1 MPADLL
7 SRTFLLAFIFA
18 PCLGLAGVLNEALE
32 NYIWNWDGDGNR
44 TQIVFQKDGTVLTR
58 DRKTWKWQIL
68 GPSTARLTLNEG
80 QVVDIEFD
88 ADFTRFRNV
97 KGSASSPSGTR
108 GQLRAASVAPGAGRA
123 APDPNNMTLSRDW
136 MPHNVH
142 TRKELL
148 DSIEFYSR
156 AALGGAERG
165 QEKTPSVIWGPVKWL
180 MPLQDALK
188 TLPRNSRRQRE
199 FKVMNLAFPQHS
211 LQVTMMAVVGV
222 EVPDRCN
229 QFKYV
234 SFICDMDQRVI
245 GLQLVHNNPA
255 MVPWDAPGP
264 DGVREPY
271 FNFIEDRWNGSTTN
285 CVPYQVRPAGPG
297 VTLIKTALFDSPTI
311 GTPPYA
317 QGPCPGY
324 VVVPYGRYLESV
336 HWYLTAPLAQK
347 LLEIVETTRR
357 EGLQK

>member
-1 MPADLL
+1 MPIDLL
-7 SRTFLLAFIFA
+7 SRTCLLLFVIA
-18 PCLGLAGVLNEALE
+18 PSLAIADTLNEALQ

-44 TQIVFQKDGTVLTR
+44 TQIVFQQDGTVLTR
-58 DRKTWKWQIL
+58 ERKTWKWQIL
-68 GPSTARLTLNEG
+68 GPSTARLFVNER

-88 ADFTRFRNV
+88 SAFTRFRNA
-97 KGSASSPSGTR
+97 KGGSLGPSGTR
-108 GQLRAASVAPGAGRA
+108 GQPRAATATAEAARP

-156 AALGGAERG
+156 AALGDAEPG
-165 QEKTPSVIWGPVKWL
+165 QEKTPSVIWGPIKWL
-180 MPLQDALK
+180 MPLQDALR

-222 EVPDRCN
+222 EVPDRCC

-245 GLQLVHNNPA
+245 GMQLVHNNPA

-285 CVPYQVRPAGPG
+285 CVPYQVRPAGAG
-297 VTLIKTALFDSPTI
+297 VTLIKTALFNNPAI
-311 GTPPYA
+311 GAPPYA
-317 QGPCPGY
+317 AGPCPGY

-336 HWYLTAPLAQK
+336 HWYLTAPLARK

>member
-1 MPADLL
+1 MAYAVAPIRHRRFSMPADLL

-165 QEKTPSVIWGPVKWL
+165 QEKTPSVIWGPVK
-180 MPLQDALK
+180 
-188 TLPRNSRRQRE
+188 
-199 FKVMNLAFPQHS
+199 
-211 LQVTMMAVVGV
+211 
-222 EVPDRCN
+222 
-229 QFKYV
+229 
-234 SFICDMDQRVI
+234 
-245 GLQLVHNNPA
+245 
-255 MVPWDAPGP
+255 
-264 DGVREPY
+264 
-271 FNFIEDRWNGSTTN
+271 
-285 CVPYQVRPAGPG
+285 
-297 VTLIKTALFDSPTI
+297 
-311 GTPPYA
+311 
-317 QGPCPGY
+317 
-324 VVVPYGRYLESV
+324 
-336 HWYLTAPLAQK
+336 
-347 LLEIVETTRR
+347 
-357 EGLQK
+357 